1 MKSDGA
7 RSPGL
12 AGVQN
17 ASLFQL
23 VTQFCSLCF
32 YSAGSPVINGL
43 FFKKSIYY
51 MVLTLTT
58 VLLNSRRD
66 KPFKVN
72 KCHQIN
78 NSHRCSGVLVS
89 FLFSPDA
96 LVSMNSCRLKIHI
109 RTTSVMEV
117 FGCMYVSVNLNM
129 CFFSMSKQMSAFA
142 SVRVTCVFVYAF
154 TNVQSQGLH
163 FTFNS
168 LSFPTPSPC

>member
-1 MKSDGA
+1 
-7 RSPGL
+7 
-12 AGVQN
+12 
-17 ASLFQL
+17 
-23 VTQFCSLCF
+23 
-32 YSAGSPVINGL
+32 
-43 FFKKSIYY
+43 

-142 SVRVTCVFVYAF
+142 SVRVTCMFVYAF

-168 LSFPTPSPC
+168 LSFPTPSPCWVWLFKASNILSERKKQVIAEMWTQPTLKRHEITLITLE